1 MLLTALRKLRNRNLF
16 IYHLLI
22 LVINLTKY
30 INFTTEIRTMIDEK
44 DVKIIEILQKNSR
57 TPFLTISKKLN
68 VSESTIRK
76 RVKKLENNEII
87 KKYTITINPKKLGY
101 HSVSLLGLD
110 VSPNN
115 YLEAANKL
123 SKFPEIK
130 SLATTTGDHMI
141 MTEIWSKDGI

>member
-1 MLLTALRKLRNRNLF
+1 
-16 IYHLLI
+16 
-22 LVINLTKY
+22 
-30 INFTTEIRTMIDEK
+30 MIDEK

-57 TPFLTISKKLN
+57 TPFLTIAKKLN

-101 HSVSLLGLD
+101 HSISILGLD
-110 VSPNN
+110 ISPNH
-115 YLEAANKL
+115 YLESTVKL

-130 SLATTTGDHMI
+130 SLATTTGDHMV
-141 MTEIWSKDGI
+141 MTEIWTKNGRELIELIKKIQKIPGIKNICPAILLEEIKEK